1 MSIQKRSF
9 CPISALCSKFYP
21 RNINYIPA
29 VKFFAGL
36 DLEQKSSFLD
46 GHVRNDLKMIK
57 DLFIKRIPRIIKALL
72 VITVCIVGFIFEF
85 IIELPFYLIVVL
97 NERFRRKA

>member
-1 MSIQKRSF
+1 MI
-9 CPISALCSKFYP
+9 
-21 RNINYIPA
+21 
-29 VKFFAGL
+29 
-36 DLEQKSSFLD
+36 
-46 GHVRNDLKMIK
+46 NDL
-57 DLFIKRIPRIIKALL
+57 FVKRIPRIIKALL

>member
-1 MSIQKRSF
+1 MFPIRHYLVPIQKRSF

-21 RNINYIPA
+21 RNINYMPV

-46 GHVRNDLKMIK
+46 GHYLYSHDK
-57 DLFIKRIPRIIKALL
+57 
-72 VITVCIVGFIFEF
+72 
-85 IIELPFYLIVVL
+85 IESRANFKTSHFAQSLRQAQVL
-97 NERFRRKA
+97 NR

>member
-1 MSIQKRSF
+1 VPIQKRSF

-21 RNINYIPA
+21 RNINYILA

-46 GHVRNDLKMIK
+46 GHKIVRFAILLYIVTFELHLIEFVIFSLQGNQVFVFTFFNNLSIND
-57 DLFIKRIPRIIKALL
+57 DDDS
-72 VITVCIVGFIFEF
+72 VCIGDGG
-85 IIELPFYLIVVL
+85 
-97 NERFRRKA
+97 